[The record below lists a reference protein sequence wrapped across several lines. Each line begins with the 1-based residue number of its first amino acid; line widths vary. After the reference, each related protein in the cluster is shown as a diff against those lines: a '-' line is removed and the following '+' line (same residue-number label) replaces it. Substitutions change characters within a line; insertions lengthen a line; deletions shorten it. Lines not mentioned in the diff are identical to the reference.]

1 MVLSV
6 SQSSGKLKPYFSAN
20 FLLASWV
27 SKLTPKISAF
37 FFW

>member
-1 MVLSV
+1 MARSV
-6 SQSSGKLKPYFSAN
+6 SQSRGKLKSYFSAN
-20 FLLASWV
+20 FALAAWV

>member
-1 MVLSV
+1 MLRSV
-6 SQSSGKLKPYFSAN
+6 SHRRGKLKPYFSAN

-37 FFW
+37 LFW

>member
-1 MVLSV
+1 MLRSV
-6 SQSSGKLKPYFSAN
+6 SQSRGKLKSYFSAN

-37 FFW
+37 LVW